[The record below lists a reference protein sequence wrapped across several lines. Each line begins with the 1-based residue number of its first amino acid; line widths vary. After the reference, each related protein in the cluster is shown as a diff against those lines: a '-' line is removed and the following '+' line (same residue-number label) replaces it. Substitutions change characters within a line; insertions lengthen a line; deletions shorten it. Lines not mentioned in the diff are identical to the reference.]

1 MTKEIVVYEGQNLV
15 DIAIQEY
22 GSLEGVWQLLMDNP
36 FMRSIDYILQA
47 GDKLKIDTTKIIRK
61 DITDYLA
68 KRKININTGEDFL
81 FFAEFSDD
89 FNEDYFI

>member
-81 FFAEFSDD
+81 FFAEFNDD